1 MNNLEIIQSAY
12 QSFAEGNI
20 EGAISAFSPDIEWN
34 ECQGFHFIEG
44 DGIFIGPEA
53 VVQNVFAQIPVYY
66 DGFNVNVTE
75 LFGCD
80 NRVVMMGYYEGV
92 WKETGKS
99 FKANATHIW
108 TLKDGKA
115 THFFQAVDVATIIN

>member
-20 EGAISAFSPDIEWN
+20 EGAISTFSPDIKWN
-34 ECQGFHFIEG
+34 ECQGFSFIEG
-44 DGIFIGPEA
+44 EGIFIGPEA

-66 DGFNVNVTE
+66 DGFNINVTE

-80 NRVVMMGYYEGV
+80 NKVVMMGYYQGV
-92 WKETGKS
+92 WKETGKT

>member
-34 ECQGFHFIEG
+34 ECQGFSFIEG

-80 NRVVMMGYYEGV
+80 NKVVMMGYYEGV

-115 THFFQAVDVATIIN
+115 THFFQAVDVATITN